1 MAIKSVIEILRDAK
15 ERKYGVGSFNVLCL
29 DQASA
34 LIHCAERLNSPIIIT
49 VPSVVEPYLDFE
61 ELSAITYCAAE
72 KVSVPVA
79 LHLSHGRDLN
89 IVKKAIEA
97 GFSSVMI
104 DGSSLTFEDNVIL
117 TREAAK
123 IGHENNVAVE
133 GELGAVGSVTS
144 KIESTMTDPKLA
156 GEFVRETNIDIFA
169 VSIGN
174 SHGFYKGPPRLDFDR
189 FIEIRDSVSFKKDLF
204 FTLHGGT
211 GIPADDIK
219 YLIAEGM
226 TKIAIYTEMCAIG
239 KEKAFEYLA
248 KHVDY
253 EGNTDLPELLKA
265 IFNGFIEVAELDMK
279 IFNSTSKIKTIN
291 TKNYRIN
298 PKDISDIT
306 KKVLEQ
312 LQLRDR

>member
-1 MAIKSVIEILRDAK
+1 LPFKSVVEILKDAK
-15 ERKYGVGSFNVLCL
+15 ERKYGVGSFNIMCL

-34 LIHCAERLNSPIIIT
+34 LIHCAERLSSPIMIT
-49 VPSVVEPYLDFE
+49 IPSVIEPYLDFK
-61 ELSAITYCAAE
+61 ELSVITHCVAE

-79 LHLSHGRDLN
+79 LHLSHGMDLN
-89 IVKKAIEA
+89 IVKRAIEA

-104 DGSSLTFEDNVIL
+104 DGSPLTFKDNIKL

-144 KIESTMTDPKLA
+144 EIESTMTDPKLA
-156 GEFVRETNIDIFA
+156 GEFVSETNIDIFA

-211 GIPADDIK
+211 GINADDIK

-226 TKIAIYTEMCAIG
+226 TKIAIYTNMCAVG

-248 KHVDY
+248 RHIDY

-265 IFNGFIEVAELDMK
+265 IFSGFIEVAELDMR
-279 IFNSTSKIKTIN
+279 IFNSIGKIKTID
-291 TKNYRIN
+291 TKKYIIT
-298 PKDISDIT
+298 PKDISGIT

-312 LQLRDR
+312 LRLQNR